1 MRKTNLKGAVLC
13 CSLALLS
20 SCSNENDD
28 MRLPDGTAPDNV
40 ENVNFTT
47 LDFPQDDG
55 SVSLNGTGAE
65 NLLALLKKTEP
76 DRALAIGELNITDA
90 QFQEIKEFTDALV
103 KDCANEAAKYKAI
116 FNWVSTNIKYDFADN
131 DPYPVFINRKAICQ
145 GYSNLTKVML
155 LTQDIPA
162 IIVNGYLYGMG
173 HAWNYAYYNGKW
185 RVCDTTNKGD
195 FDAASVGTYR
205 FLAPTQTDIALFEDD
220 EFTYDFRDSYLNIA
234 QVKQGEAETA
244 IPFSVE
250 GFRIKSLNPH
260 APLPE
265 NITSLYIGKNIETFG
280 VSIIGLN
287 LQGKNLTDIQI
298 DESNP
303 RLCSYEGAVYEKN
316 GANRY
321 LYYIPGKLE
330 CLSLLPMNKVEKN
343 TVFDQPGLKTIE
355 FAEGTE
361 LIEAYGV
368 EKCPSLE
375 RAYVPLNT
383 VIEDKAFYD
392 VAPNFEIIRR
402 NKTGITNVYM

>member
-1 MRKTNLKGAVLC
+1 MRKTNLKGAVLF
-13 CSLALLS
+13 CSLALS
-20 SCSNENDD
+20 ASCSNENDD
-28 MRLPDGTAPDNV
+28 MRLPDGTDSNNV
-40 ENVNFTT
+40 ENVDFTT

-65 NLLALLKKTEP
+65 DLLALLKKTDP
-76 DRALAIGELNITDA
+76 SRALAIGELNITDA
-90 QFQEIKEFTDALV
+90 QFQEIKVFTDELV
-103 KDCANEAAKYKAI
+103 KGCADEAAKYKTI

-162 IIVNGYLYGMG
+162 IIVNGYSYGLG
-173 HAWNYAYYNGKW
+173 HAWNYVCYNGKW
-185 RVCDTTNKGD
+185 RVCDTTNKKD
-195 FDAASVGTYR
+195 YDAASVSTYS
-205 FLAPTQTDIALFEDD
+205 FLAPTRTDITLFEDD
-220 EFTYDFRDSYLNIA
+220 QFTYDFCDNYLNIA
-234 QVKQGEAETA
+234 QVKQGEEETA
-244 IPFSVE
+244 IPFSVN
-250 GFRIKSLNPH
+250 GFRVKSLNPH

-280 VSIIGLN
+280 VSIIGLKVH
-287 LQGKNLTDIQI
+287 GRSLTDIQI

-303 RLCSYEGAVYEKN
+303 RLSSYEGAVYEKN

-330 CLSLLPMNKVEKN
+330 CLSLLPMDKVEKN

-383 VIEDKAFYD
+383 VIEDKAFYN
-392 VAPNFEIIRR
+392 VAPDFEIIRR
-402 NKTGITNVYM
+402 NKTGITNVWM